1 MEQEVN
7 VSKGKNLVCKHRNE
21 ISREIQ
27 NRLKEKVS
35 LPTSEQRIHGAPHWN
50 TDQADA
56 VRRKTEER
64 RYHKMA
70 EAARKKEQEMQK
82 KAEAEVTERLNKKTC
97 LSGATIDWDVV
108 QI

>member
-7 VSKGKNLVCKHRNE
+7 VRKGKNLVCKHRNE

-27 NRLKEKVS
+27 NRLKEK
-35 LPTSEQRIHGAPHWN
+35 
-50 TDQADA
+50 ADA

>member
-1 MEQEVN
+1 M
-7 VSKGKNLVCKHRNE
+7 
-21 ISREIQ
+21 
-27 NRLKEKVS
+27 
-35 LPTSEQRIHGAPHWN
+35 
-50 TDQADA
+50 
-56 VRRKTEER
+56 RRKTEER

>member
-1 MEQEVN
+1 MYLSDSINQKECLDSN
-7 VSKGKNLVCKHRNE
+7 
-21 ISREIQ
+21 ISI
-27 NRLKEKVS
+27 
-35 LPTSEQRIHGAPHWN
+35 A
-50 TDQADA
+50 QANA
-56 VRRKTEER
+56 VRIKTEER

-70 EAARKKEQEMQK
+70 EAARKKEQELQK

>member
-7 VSKGKNLVCKHRNE
+7 VRKGKNLVCKHRNE

-27 NRLKEKVS
+27 NRLKAKVS
-35 LPTSEQRIHGAPHWN
+35 LSMGCCPDHKTV
-50 TDQADA
+50 QADE

-64 RYHKMA
+64 RSHKMA
-70 EAARKKEQEMQK
+70 EAARKKEQELQK